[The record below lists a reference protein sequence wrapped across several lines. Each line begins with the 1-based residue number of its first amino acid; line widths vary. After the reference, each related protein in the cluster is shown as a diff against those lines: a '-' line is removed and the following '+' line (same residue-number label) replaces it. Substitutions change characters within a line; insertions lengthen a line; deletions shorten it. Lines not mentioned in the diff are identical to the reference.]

1 MNKHVT
7 VAEIGPRD
15 GFQSISCMMIP
26 TETKLEIIEAILAS
40 GVKKL
45 QCTSFVSPKAIPQ
58 MQDASE
64 IAKTL
69 LEKHPEVD
77 LFALV
82 PNFRG
87 AQSAVEAGL
96 KTVSP
101 VISLS
106 VSHNQNNVRRTHEQ
120 SFDELKRIMDTF
132 PELNIDLD
140 VATAF
145 GCPFEGRMTVPALVD
160 FVGKLYDLGIRSFNI
175 CDTIGVA
182 YPTQIRETF
191 QALMA
196 AYPDVH
202 FSVHIHDT
210 RNMGILNSLEAER
223 CGVDTVQTTLGG
235 LGGCPF
241 APGATGNTAT
251 EDFVYLLDREGY
263 ETGIDQKKLLAA
275 AKLEVEK
282 IPGNYSGHHIHIN
295 VEQKGF

>member
-1 MNKHVT
+1 MNKHIT

-58 MQDASE
+58 MQDATQ
-64 IAKTL
+64 IAQTL

-210 RNMGILNSLEAER
+210 RNMGILNSLEAVR

-282 IPGNYSGHHIHIN
+282 IPGNYRGHHIHIN

>member
-1 MNKHVT
+1 MRLSW
-7 VAEIGPRD
+7 P
-15 GFQSISCMMIP
+15 P
-26 TETKLEIIEAILAS
+26 

-58 MQDASE
+58 MQDATQ
-64 IAKTL
+64 IAQTL

-210 RNMGILNSLEAER
+210 RNMGILNSLEAVR
-223 CGVDTVQTTLGG
+223 CGVDTVQTTL
-235 LGGCPF
+235 
-241 APGATGNTAT
+241 AAW
-251 EDFVYLLDREGY
+251 
-263 ETGIDQKKLLAA
+263 AA
-275 AKLEVEK
+275 APLPPAPPATPPRKTLSICWTGRAMRPASTRRSCWPPLSWRWRRFPAITAATTSTSTWNRRDFKCEIRE
-282 IPGNYSGHHIHIN
+282 
-295 VEQKGF
+295 

>member
-1 MNKHVT
+1 MNKQIT

-58 MQDASE
+58 MQDATQ
-64 IAKTL
+64 IAQTL

-106 VSHNQNNVRRTHEQ
+106 VRHNQNNVRRTHEQ

-210 RNMGILNSLEAER
+210 RNMGILNSLEAVR
-223 CGVDTVQTTLGG
+223 CGLDTVQTTHSGRPGRLPLCPRRHRQHRHGRLCLSAGPGG
-235 LGGCPF
+235 L
-241 APGATGNTAT
+241 
-251 EDFVYLLDREGY
+251 
-263 ETGIDQKKLLAA
+263 
-275 AKLEVEK
+275 
-282 IPGNYSGHHIHIN
+282 
-295 VEQKGF
+295 

>member
-1 MNKHVT
+1 MKPVVH

-26 TETKLEIIEAILAS
+26 TETKLEIIDAIVAS

-58 MQDASE
+58 MQDATQ
-64 IAKTL
+64 IAQTL
-69 LEKHPEVD
+69 LAKYPDLD

-87 AQSAVEAGL
+87 AQAAVAAGL
-96 KTVSP
+96 TTVSP

-106 VSHNQNNVRRTHEQ
+106 ASHNMNNVRRTHQQ
-120 SFDELKRIMDTF
+120 SFDELKQIMDTF

-145 GCPFEGRMTVPALVD
+145 GCPFEGRMTTSALVD
-160 FVGKLYDLGIRSFNI
+160 FVGKLYELGITNFNI

-182 YPTQIRETF
+182 YPSQIHEAF
-191 QALMA
+191 GALMSTF
-196 AYPDVH
+196 PDVH

-210 RNMGILNSLEAER
+210 RNMGILNSLEAVR

-251 EDFVYLLDREGY
+251 EDFVYLLDLEGY

-282 IPGNYSGHHIHIN
+282 IPGNYSGHHIQIS

>member
-1 MNKHVT
+1 MSKHIT

-26 TETKLEIIEAILAS
+26 TQTKLEIIRAVIGA
-40 GVKKL
+40 GVTKL

-58 MQDASE
+58 MQDAAE
-64 IAKTL
+64 IARTL
-69 LEKHPEVD
+69 IKEYPMVD
-77 LFALV
+77 FFALV

-87 AQSAVEAGL
+87 AQAAADAGL
-96 KTVSP
+96 KTISP

-106 VSHNQNNVRRTHEQ
+106 ASHNMNNVRRTHEQ
-120 SFDELKRIMDTF
+120 SFDELKQIIDAF

-145 GCPFEGRMTVPALVD
+145 GCPFEGRMTVTALVD
-160 FVGKLYDLGIRSFNI
+160 FVGKLYNLGIRRFNI

-182 YPTQIRETF
+182 YPTQVRSTFET
-191 QALMA
+191 LMSA
-196 AYPDVH
+196 FPDVH

-210 RNMGILNSLEAER
+210 RNMGILNSLEAVR